1 MRMML
6 VPSLT
11 NTLLVAKVGED
22 LSSLIIKH
30 IDMQEHAEKKAERYV
45 GLIFTLP
52 PMPSTRI
59 LDPITDVEI
68 KSEGLNNFQK
78 IASYLSQMKLT
89 DSGKSFESFLTEL
102 GIDEESYIYALR
114 ATLTTSKVFLKRN
127 LEETRINN
135 YNSILLESWEA
146 NMDIQYILD
155 PYACIHTLYLTFPKV
170 REGFQIC
177 CMRHAKKLKQK
188 IVI

>member
-1 MRMML
+1 MML

-102 GIDEESYIYALR
+102 GIDEVIYLCP
-114 ATLTTSKVFLKRN
+114 SGNFDDIKSFLK
-127 LEETRINN
+127 
-135 YNSILLESWEA
+135 
-146 NMDIQYILD
+146 
-155 PYACIHTLYLTFPKV
+155 
-170 REGFQIC
+170 
-177 CMRHAKKLKQK
+177 AKSRRDQN
-188 IVI
+188 